1 MISASHLDVLIT
13 AASAAEQTVTKD
25 VSPLVPALEECVKPM
40 NELPQLEPIS
50 LPHVANLDVIP
61 SLPAWVDALI
71 ATVSHRPDRST
82 AGHYRNGPWM
92 PAEAMP
98 TAAQRC
104 LIARHVDALKKL
116 MVQTPERDKASGMAT
131 LALITKLMQAMPGYR
146 MSEAAIKARVEAFM
160 VALESDPYWAV
171 AEAIRGWYRG
181 KYGEQHDYR
190 KQPAPAVLHKLAM
203 REAWKI
209 GIRARQLEDILNAE
223 TPLTFSDEH
232 RERMLKRLATEIP
245 ALLGTRQATRSEA
258 AESA

>member
-1 MISASHLDVLIT
+1 MISASHLDVLIA
-13 AASAAEQTVTKD
+13 AASAAEQTVTED
-25 VSPLVPALEECVKPM
+25 VSSLVPELAESVTPM

-50 LPHVANLDVIP
+50 LPDVANLDAIP
-61 SLPAWVDALI
+61 SLPGWVDALI
-71 ATVSHRPDRST
+71 AAVSHRPDRST

-92 PAEAMP
+92 AAEMMP

-104 LIARHVDALKKL
+104 LIARHVAALKKL
-116 MVQTPERDKASGMAT
+116 MVQTPERDRASGMAT
-131 LALITKLMQAMPGYR
+131 FALITKLMQAIPGYR
-146 MSEAAIKARVEAFM
+146 MSEAVAKARAEAFM

-171 AEAIRGWYRG
+171 AETIRGWYRG
-181 KYGEQHDYR
+181 KYGDDHDYR

-209 GIRARQLEDILNAE
+209 GIRVRQLEDVLNAE

-245 ALLGTRQATRSEA
+245 ALLGTRQATRTEA